1 MQVVD
6 ANGNMFGYDSITVA
20 GPDGRP
26 KTISTA
32 IKLVTLVRN
41 TSGSTITKGTV
52 VYINGGSGNK
62 PTIAKALATSDATSA
77 QTYGVVQANIPNNKN
92 GYAVVI
98 GALDGLNTSAYAPGT
113 QLYLSSTVAGEWT
126 STRQLAPAHLVYVAI
141 VTRQHVN
148 QGVVEVKIQNGY
160 ELEELHDVS
169 ITSVANDQV
178 LQYESST
185 QLWKNK
191 TISTGIT
198 IGTTTIVS
206 GTVGRVLFQGA
217 GNVVQ
222 QAAGLFYDA
231 PNVRFGVGTSSPA
244 YNLDVVGN
252 ASITTNLSVGSLGTD
267 GIVYLNRAS
276 TGGNVGGI
284 RAQASGSEICGGGFV
299 DRILCSNGAGL
310 FFYTYGG
317 SGSVSTQR
325 MQIFGTSGNV
335 LIQSGGTFTDAG
347 FKLDVNGS
355 VTFRGE
361 LRLNANIA
369 TGGNRNY
376 LLGNSGDFE
385 VTTNT
390 AIKFRN
396 YYNASDVYFS
406 MNYGLGGRA
415 LFSGL
420 TSANGYRLATS
431 GNVIP
436 EATVARGVFFNNT
449 LVAAANN
456 DVLVGLDIAPTFAN
470 GAFTGVSNYVAR
482 LGGHIGV
489 STSNAFGLNY
499 ISFNALTSNQG
510 ISAGFSPNGT
520 PTGYA
525 YNFQFSKSSTANTNG
540 LLFIGG
546 GASAGGNSANK
557 HVISTSADGTALGQQ
572 LVLRV
577 ATTSQSWSLVNDHL
591 TIFPTGN
598 VVIQNA
604 SQSATD
610 AGFRLDVNGTV
621 RSTSTIT
628 GNNIVSIANMWCQNI
643 LYGTNFSIALNGQTS
658 IGAGG
663 FNAPASA
670 LLAVTSTTQGFLPPR
685 MTNAQ
690 MLAIATP
697 AEGLVVYDTT
707 NRRLCCYDGATWQN
721 LF

>member
-1 MQVVD
+1 MQLTD
-6 ANGNMFGYDSITVA
+6 KDGNIFGTGGLEITTSNGK
-20 GPDGRP
+20 P
-26 KTISTA
+26 KVPVI
-32 IKLVTLVRN
+32 N
-41 TSGSTITKGTV
+41 T
-52 VYINGGSGNK
+52 
-62 PTIAKALATSDATSA
+62 D
-77 QTYGVVQANIPNNKN
+77 
-92 GYAVVI
+92 
-98 GALDGLNTSAYAPGT
+98 
-113 QLYLSSTVAGEWT
+113 
-126 STRQLAPAHLVYVAI
+126 
-141 VTRQHVN
+141 
-148 QGVVEVKIQNGY
+148 
-160 ELEELHDVS
+160 
-169 ITSVANDQV
+169 
-178 LQYESST
+178 
-185 QLWKNK
+185 
-191 TISTGIT
+191 IT
-198 IGTTTIVS
+198 IGTTVIVG

-396 YYNASDVYFS
+396 FYNASDVYFS

-420 TSANGYRLATS
+420 TSGTGYRLATS

-449 LVAAANN
+449 LVASANN
-456 DVLVGLDIAPTFAN
+456 DVLIGLDIAPTFAN
-470 GAFTGVSNYVAR
+470 GAFTGVTNVDLRTKNAGVVIGANYGYGALYGYGNDGIVQVRDAGTGI
-482 LGGHIGV
+482 LG
-489 STSNAFGLNY
+489 STY
-499 ISFNALTSNQG
+499 
-510 ISAGFSPNGT
+510 
-520 PTGYA
+520 
-525 YNFQFSKSSTANTNG
+525 STQLVFRPA
-540 LLFIGG
+540 
-546 GASAGGNSANK
+546 GNSAGLN
-557 HVISTSADGTALGQQ
+557 SNYWAYLE
-572 LVLRV
+572 
-577 ATTSQSWSLVNDHL
+577 
-591 TIFPTGN
+591 
-598 VVIQNA
+598 
-604 SQSATD
+604 QSATAFLLTSGRYQPLYLR
-610 AGFRLDVNGTV
+610 AGTGGSTNDMFFQSSTNTVMMIKGTTSNVLIGTTTDSGFKFDVNGTARATGV
-621 RSTSTIT
+621 IT
-628 GNNIVSIANMWCQNI
+628 GYQ
-643 LYGTNFSIALNGQTS
+643 
-658 IGAGG
+658 
-663 FNAPASA
+663 FNASYNGGSYSAAGVVLLDYGDGLRIGYSGSVQKITLFTAAGTPRFQVVNSGSILIGTTTEIASS
-670 LLAVTSTTQGFLPPR
+670 LLTLNSSTRGFLPPR
-685 MTNAQ
+685 MTNAE

-697 AEGLVVYDTT
+697 ATSLMVYDTT
-707 NRRLCCYDGATWQN
+707 NNKLCCYDGTTWQN